1 MEKPM
6 KKPMKP
12 TNLLLTYLLLLL
24 AFTYIGNTNTYAAD
38 RQPNVVLLLA
48 DDLGYGELGCQGNQ
62 EIPTPHIDSI
72 AAGGVRFTNGYVTA
86 AFCSASRAGLLTG
99 RYQTRFGYEFNP
111 TGHRNEDPAA
121 GLPASQKTIADQLQA
136 VGYTTALF
144 GKWHLGGTAAY
155 HPYRRGFDEFFGF
168 MHEGH
173 YFVAPPYKGVTTML
187 RRKSLPNGQTGRW
200 QSKNEKLI
208 YSDHMGY
215 NEPDYDADNPLIRGG
230 QPVEE
235 KEYLTDALTREA
247 VDFINRASDRPFFLY
262 LPYNAVHS
270 PLQGADRYMRKF
282 DFIQDIHRRIF
293 ASMLANLDDSVGEVL
308 AALEANELMENTII
322 VFLSDNGGPTRELTS
337 SNLPLRGEK
346 GQLYEGGIRVPF
358 LMQWKGVIPAKRE
371 YHEPVIST
379 DLLATFTALADA
391 PLPKTKLDSVNLLPY
406 ILGDRKGS
414 PHEYLYWRTG
424 NKQAL
429 RLGDW
434 KTVLEPGR
442 NGSEK
447 WQLYNLKSDL
457 SESSDL
463 ASVKP
468 EILKSLTDKW
478 NAVNGEMIAPIY
490 DPRKKST
497 PAR

>member
-1 MEKPM
+1 M
-6 KKPMKP
+6 KQPMKP

-308 AALEANELMENTII
+308 AALEVNELMENTII

>member
-6 KKPMKP
+6 KQPMKP

-308 AALEANELMENTII
+308 AALEVNELMENTII

>member
-1 MEKPM
+1 MEQ
-6 KKPMKP
+6 PMKP
-12 TNLLLTYLLLLL
+12 TNLLFTYLLLLL

-38 RQPNVVLLLA
+38 RHPNVVLLLA
-48 DDLGYGELGCQGNQ
+48 DDLGYGELGCQGNR

-111 TGHRNEDPAA
+111 IGHRNEDPAA

-136 VGYTTALF
+136 IGYTTALF

-200 QSKNEKLI
+200 HSKTEKLI
-208 YSDHMGY
+208 YSDHMGS
-215 NEPDYDADNPLIRGG
+215 NEPDYDADNPIIRGG

-235 KEYLTDALTREA
+235 KEYLTDALTRES

-270 PLQGADRYMRKF
+270 PLQGADRYMKKF
-282 DFIQDIHRRIF
+282 DSIQDIHRRIF
-293 ASMLANLDDSVGEVL
+293 AAMLANLDDSVGEVL

-337 SNLPLRGEK
+337 SNLPLRGGK
-346 GQLYEGGIRVPF
+346 GQLYEGGIRIPF
-358 LMQWKGVIPAKRE
+358 MMQWKGVISPNQE

-379 DLLATFTALADA
+379 DLMATFAALADA

-406 ILGDRKGS
+406 IQGDRQGS
-414 PHEYLYWRTG
+414 PHEFLYWRTG

-429 RLGDW
+429 RMGDW

-442 NGSEK
+442 KGSEK

-457 SESSDL
+457 SESTDL

-478 NAVNGEMIAPIY
+478 NAVNSEMLDPIY
-490 DPRKKST
+490 DPRKKPT

>member
-463 ASVKP
+463 ASIKP

>member
-1 MEKPM
+1 
-6 KKPMKP
+6 MKP

-308 AALEANELMENTII
+308 AALEVNELMENTII

>member
-1 MEKPM
+1 
-6 KKPMKP
+6 
-12 TNLLLTYLLLLL
+12 
-24 AFTYIGNTNTYAAD
+24 
-38 RQPNVVLLLA
+38 
-48 DDLGYGELGCQGNQ
+48 
-62 EIPTPHIDSI
+62 
-72 AAGGVRFTNGYVTA
+72 
-86 AFCSASRAGLLTG
+86 
-99 RYQTRFGYEFNP
+99 
-111 TGHRNEDPAA
+111 
-121 GLPASQKTIADQLQA
+121 
-136 VGYTTALF
+136 
-144 GKWHLGGTAAY
+144 
-155 HPYRRGFDEFFGF
+155 

>member
-6 KKPMKP
+6 KQPMKP

-463 ASVKP
+463 ASIKP